1 MIEVTRERKL
11 QFHLAMLK
19 DSIEMQQIRE
29 AVAEGKT
36 VAEAC
41 STIIGG
47 TFNLSA
53 EVEVNVL
60 D

>member
-1 MIEVTRERKL
+1 MTHERKL
-11 QFHLAMLK
+11 QVHLAMLK
-19 DSIEMQQIRE
+19 DSIEMQLIRE

-36 VAEAC
+36 AAEAC
-41 STIIGG
+41 SAIIGG

-53 EVEVNVL
+53 EVEANVL